1 MKIITP
7 QNLTHRGT
15 VSAEAFLLSAKILSE
30 AEMRRRILAFW
41 QEGIQVFRRGND
53 LIVHLPKALR
63 VDSTG
68 SLGLPFVRY
77 GKILSAF
84 PVKKKDLERLGDL
97 GDGLIFLS
105 EGNLETVH
113 RRDLKPEKIESWFE
127 VANFRVIETE
137 TLGEAVP
144 EAVRV
149 MKAISEDDVNLR
161 DDLKDVPPADSQ
173 LAEILAKL
181 KEVKAANENKKSGSF
196 FSNSDTSDSS
206 ENSLTNFF
214 SSVFGNLKNLFASTG
229 TTFGAN
235 SGYTKTAATDASPPE
250 RFEPSAFSKIYNRLR
265 HLTVKAVIEMRM
277 AKIFGRRQAKYLAE
291 MMEKFESG
299 DLSEALKYA
308 VPLEDMQA
316 LRDFMEKPTS
326 LFLPRPRSNLQIS
339 FGQNAGGSTINL
351 EGEWFE
357 HLRQLYRQSFERLE
371 AQGRL
376 EEAAFVLAELLKS
389 NAEAVEFL
397 SKHGKFRLAAEL
409 AEARNLP
416 KETVVRQW
424 FLAGEKMRA
433 VRLAILHNCFEYAVT
448 KLEQEN
454 SAVGAELREVW
465 AESLAESGNFP
476 AAVDVIWK
484 LEERRERAKEW
495 MEKTIEFGGA
505 PAARM
510 LARKIMLFPE
520 NFNEIKEKFQEIIQD
535 DEPEAIEKRNAFAR
549 SVFKQSI
556 NDELRTL
563 LRPLARKI
571 LSDALKTS
579 QSLELKEFR
588 ELVVMA
594 KDNALRTDLPTFPQ
608 LLSPAASGGCFEI
621 TISAGDKGA
630 SFIYDACL
638 LPDGKIALAL
648 GEVGVKILS
657 RYAKTIAYFDQPA
670 QKLVISDFSNKAIA
684 LAKRGETLRLARI
697 DFIER
702 RAEFWCD
709 ARLDVFTPNFDG
721 NTWFVG
727 LKDEFYAIDANAKNF
742 EALWRVPDVGATVHS
757 VARSAGQVKFLTLNT
772 KGFETWWYELPSLTL
787 RSRNER
793 KWLDNIGESVL
804 YNANISEGGHS
815 VVIIQEQIAD
825 SEDLRFY
832 ANIFDHEHL
841 TVKFEFPL
849 DIKGFN
855 RPDIF
860 SQYSVVTAYSE
871 QYAKVYVFFSS
882 GNLIAVFTLE
892 LARNVSTK
900 FNGNFLIITDDC
912 GRLLAYDYKNR
923 TLRQNLRL

>member
-1 MKIITP
+1 MEIITP

-15 VSAEAFLLSAKILSE
+15 VPAEAFLLSAKILSE
-30 AEMRRRILAFW
+30 AEMRRRVLSFR
-41 QEGIQVFRRGND
+41 QEGMQVFRRGND
-53 LIVHLPKALR
+53 LIVRLPEALR
-63 VDSTG
+63 VDSRG

-77 GKILSAF
+77 GRILSAF
-84 PVKKKDLERLGDL
+84 PLKKKDLERLGDL
-97 GDGLIFLS
+97 RDGLIFLS

-113 RRDLKPEKIESWFE
+113 WEDLKPEKIESWFE
-127 VANFRVIETE
+127 VGDFRVIDTE
-137 TLGEAVP
+137 TLGETVP

-161 DDLKDVPPADSQ
+161 ADLKDVPQADSQ

-196 FSNSDTSDSS
+196 FSSSDASASAESS
-206 ENSLTNFF
+206 LASFF

-235 SGYTKTAATDASPPE
+235 SGYTKTAGDDASLPE
-250 RFEPSAFSKIYNRLR
+250 QLEPSVFSKIYNRLR
-265 HLTVKAVIEMRM
+265 HLTVNAVIQMRM

-308 VPLEDMQA
+308 IPLEDMQA

-326 LFLPRPRSNLQIS
+326 LFVPRPRSDLQIS
-339 FGQNAGGSTINL
+339 FGRNPNGSTINL

-357 HLRQLYRQSFERLE
+357 HLRQLYRRSFERLE
-371 AQGRL
+371 AQGRHV
-376 EEAAFVLAELLKS
+376 EAAFVLAELLKS
-389 NAEAVEFL
+389 NTEAVEFL

-433 VRLAILHNCFEYAVT
+433 VRLAILHNCFEYAVA

-454 SAVGAELREVW
+454 SETGSELREVW
-465 AESLAESGNFP
+465 AESLARSGNFA

-484 LEERRERAKEW
+484 LEKKRERAKHW
-495 MEKTIEFGGA
+495 IDKTIEFGGA

-510 LARKIMLFPE
+510 LARKTMLFPE
-520 NFNEIKEKFQEIIQD
+520 NFNEIKEKFREIIRD

-563 LRPLARKI
+563 LRPLARKV

-594 KDNALRTDLPTFPQ
+594 RDNALRTDLPTFPQ
-608 LLSPAASGGCFEI
+608 LLSPVASGGCFEI
-621 TISAGDKGA
+621 TIAAADKGA

-638 LPDGKIALAL
+638 LPDGKLAIAL
-648 GEVGVKILS
+648 GE
-657 RYAKTIAYFDQPA
+657 
-670 QKLVISDFSNKAIA
+670 
-684 LAKRGETLRLARI
+684 
-697 DFIER
+697 
-702 RAEFWCD
+702 
-709 ARLDVFTPNFDG
+709 
-721 NTWFVG
+721 
-727 LKDEFYAIDANAKNF
+727 
-742 EALWRVPDVGATVHS
+742 
-757 VARSAGQVKFLTLNT
+757 AGQNSFALRENNRLFRPAGT
-772 KGFETWWYELPSLTL
+772 KTC
-787 RSRNER
+787 
-793 KWLDNIGESVL
+793 
-804 YNANISEGGHS
+804 
-815 VVIIQEQIAD
+815 
-825 SEDLRFY
+825 RF
-832 ANIFDHEHL
+832 
-841 TVKFEFPL
+841 
-849 DIKGFN
+849 
-855 RPDIF
+855 R
-860 SQYSVVTAYSE
+860 
-871 QYAKVYVFFSS
+871 FF
-882 GNLIAVFTLE
+882 
-892 LARNVSTK
+892 K
-900 FNGNFLIITDDC
+900 
-912 GRLLAYDYKNR
+912 
-923 TLRQNLRL
+923 